1 MPKVIGEGRVLRGQF
16 DSWQKRGLIDTEIA
30 KARYVQMFRTIE
42 REEGQ
47 DAAIRFATCL
57 VLADAFFEAMTPLW
71 KMTVV
76 MKKYKLEQN
85 FDQWFKEKAE
95 VYKAIGMKRMTFK
108 RVKTESS
115 EFFAFIKRP
124 DLRRLHDYLW
134 YYRGHSEIKR
144 VGDNLL
150 WRNYL
155 EFCEFVEALE
165 KELLKFKEVMK
176 RIVFLWED
184 YIGDKFVSFARD
196 RIVSG
201 SFTRGNFFNRGSPKA
216 NKEFT
221 LALFNSVSKKKQKG
235 MMSEVRKWLN
245 RYKSIGW

>member
-16 DSWQKRGLIDTEIA
+16 DQWQKRGLIDTEVA

-42 REEGQ
+42 REDCQ
-47 DAAIRFATCL
+47 DAAIRFSVCL
-57 VLADAFFEAMTPLW
+57 VLADAFFETMIPFW

-76 MKKYKLEQN
+76 MRRYKLEQN
-85 FDQWFKEKAE
+85 FDQWFKKRAG
-95 VYKAIGMKRMTFK
+95 VYKRIGMNTMTIKRA
-108 RVKTESS
+108 KTESS
-115 EFFAFIKRP
+115 ELFAFIKQP
-124 DLRRLHDYLW
+124 ELIRLHNYLW

-176 RIVFLWED
+176 KIVFLWED

-201 SFTRGNFFNRGSPKA
+201 SFARGNFFNRGGPKE

-221 LALFNSVSKKKQKG
+221 LALFNSVSKEKQKG

-245 RYKSIGW
+245 RYKSIK

>member
-1 MPKVIGEGRVLRGQF
+1 MLKVDRGRVLSKQF
-16 DSWQKRGLIDTEIA
+16 DTWQKRGLIDTEVA

-42 REEGQ
+42 RNDSQ
-47 DAAIRFATCL
+47 AAAIRFSICL
-57 VLADAFFEAMTPLW
+57 VLADAFFEAVTPLW

-76 MKKYKLEQN
+76 MAKYKLEQD
-85 FDQWFKEKAE
+85 FEQWFKKKAG
-95 VYKAIGMKRMTFK
+95 VYKAIGMKRITFK
-108 RVKTESS
+108 RVKIESS
-115 EFFAFIKRP
+115 ALSAFIKRP

-165 KELLKFKEVMK
+165 KDLLKFKEVMK
-176 RIVFLWED
+176 KIVWLWEN
-184 YIGDKFVSFARD
+184 YVRDKFVSFASERF
-196 RIVSG
+196 VSG
-201 SFTRGNFFNRGSPKA
+201 SFARGNFFNRGSPKE

-235 MMSEVRKWLN
+235 MMSEVRKYLN
-245 RYKSIGW
+245 RYKSIR